1 MTQMK
6 RYFLKKCLSPL
17 VINVTLSNY
26 QAASEYK
33 VKCSATGCVD
43 VSGEGFTQVLDFQ
56 KGVPT
61 NMYITI
67 IWSPKNPGNILG
79 HHEKARGKSQ
89 EARQSV
95 SRLRLLVVMAGCIKI
110 SAFVLIFFVCASYER
125 PRKKPI

>member
-43 VSGEGFTQVLDFQ
+43 VSGEGFTQALDFQ
-56 KGVPT
+56 KCVPT